1 MELKLNFVLMVHLGV
16 IKKPLSSNESRGEK
30 TCIKSLSKVMLPFV
44 PIIIMSF
51 IDGVAYELKIEA
63 TKPFSNSIL
72 TKPVSY
78 EVPFFEINL
87 GKSFYQILY

>member
-1 MELKLNFVLMVHLGV
+1 MKRPF
-16 IKKPLSSNESRGEK
+16 SSNESLGEK
-30 TCIKSLSKVMLPFV
+30 ICIVSSPKTILPFV

-51 IDGVAYELKIEA
+51 TDGVAYELKIEA

-87 GKSFYQILY
+87 GK